1 MCANEAKNATAA
13 LGASRRKP
21 AARSVLVSEK
31 KTDPK
36 DDESTVEGTVLTGY
50 SGSATTH

>member
-13 LGASRRKP
+13 LGASRKKP
-21 AARSVLVSEK
+21 AKRSVLTEK
-31 KTDPK
+31 KEG
-36 DDESTVEGTVLTGY
+36 DEKEAPADEGTLLTGY